1 MPNYDSLA
9 ETVSIVIPTYNRL
22 RETSRA
28 INSCLMQS
36 HREVQIIVVDDGG
49 EPSEF
54 DELKS
59 QYKDE
64 TNVNF
69 YSILHTGHPGKVRNV
84 GIQQSTGSWI
94 AFLDSDDVWEPE
106 KLEKQLGAARVTNAR
121 AICSNAF
128 KGDSEALLLSE
139 SKSRAFSIND
149 LLKENY
155 IVTSSVLISRKLL
168 EEIGGVVEKSNALGA
183 EDYATWL
190 RIAAKVD
197 WIYLPVGL
205 VRYELQSDDSLR
217 LSAHVSQIFSQIFGI
232 LNFVEWQ
239 KLQNGISLRFTRLLF
254 LFIPT
259 LIKVDLYLNRSKK
272 QRRKSSPEE

>member
-1 MPNYDSLA
+1 MPSDDSLS

-28 INSCLMQS
+28 INSCLVQS
-36 HREVQIIVVDDGG
+36 HREVQIIVVNDGG
-49 EPSEF
+49 DPSEF

-64 TNVNF
+64 TKVNF
-69 YSILHTGHPGKVRNV
+69 YSIQHTGHPGKARNV
-84 GIQQSTGSWI
+84 GFQQSIGSWV

-106 KLEKQLGAARVTNAR
+106 KLKKQLGAARVTNAR

-149 LLKENY
+149 LLEENC
-155 IVTSSVLISRKLL
+155 IVTSSVMISRKLL

-190 RIAAKVD
+190 RISTKVD
-197 WIYLPVGL
+197 WYYLPVGL
-205 VRYELQSDDSLR
+205 VRYEMKSEDSLKF
-217 LSAHVSQIFSQIFGI
+217 SDNVSQIFAQTYGH
-232 LNFVEWQ
+232 LNFIEWQ
-239 KLQNGISLRFTRLLF
+239 KIQNRISMRLTRLLF
-254 LFIPT
+254 HFIPMS
-259 LIKVDLYLNRSKK
+259 IKIDLFFSRSKK